1 MSLYFK
7 ILVFILMSIYIV
19 LLYLPI
25 NINCKKFKSI
35 KKLCLN
41 LGGFIGI
48 SPTNCWNII
57 KYIHLLIIGVIP
69 MAYFFYKGFVKSYN
83 ICTKTNIIES
93 FILIIL
99 SFIGILE
106 ISFFII
112 IVIVSYLMKKDS
124 RKEMSKVS
132 WIKFNKGY
140 PFYTGIVKP
149 IIYAFF
155 EVILY
160 YYVMLYIFND
170 FLELPLIYS
179 ITGIAILYCVSKLIF
194 TKNKEQALI
203 YGIWA
208 FALNFIGS
216 CIMIYSNSI
225 IPTFILYLFY
235 SFIITFKE

>member
-7 ILVFILMSIYIV
+7 ILVFILMSIYII

-25 NINCKKFKSI
+25 NINYKKFKSI

-48 SPTNCWNII
+48 LPTNCWNLI
-57 KYIHLLIIGVIP
+57 KYIYLLIIGVIP

-83 ICTKTNIIES
+83 ICTQTNIIKS

-99 SFIGILE
+99 SFIGVLE

-132 WIKFNKGY
+132 WIKFNKEY

-155 EVILY
+155 EVLFY
-160 YYVMLYIFND
+160 YYVILYIVND
-170 FLELPLIYS
+170 YLQVPIMHS
-179 ITGIAILYCVSKLIF
+179 IIGIAILYSISKLVLI
-194 TKNKEQALI
+194 KNKEQALI
-203 YGIWA
+203 YEIWA
-208 FALNFIGS
+208 FVLNFIGS

-225 IPTFILYLFY
+225 ILTLILYLFY
-235 SFIITFKE
+235 SFIIAFKE

>member
-7 ILVFILMSIYIV
+7 SLVFILMSIYIV
-19 LLYLPI
+19 LLYFPI
-25 NINCKKFKSI
+25 NINYKKFKSI

-48 SPTNCWNII
+48 SVTNCWSLI
-57 KYIHLLIIGVIP
+57 KYIHLLTMGVIP

-83 ICTKTNIIES
+83 ICIQTNIIES

-132 WIKFNKGY
+132 WIKFNKEY

-149 IIYAFF
+149 IIYSFF
-155 EVILY
+155 EVLFY

-170 FLELPLIYS
+170 YLQVSLMNS
-179 ITGIAILYCVSKLIF
+179 IIGIAILYFISKLVF

-208 FALNFIGS
+208 FVLNFIGS

-225 IPTFILYLFY
+225 ILTLILYLFY

>member
-19 LLYLPI
+19 LFYLPI
-25 NINCKKFKSI
+25 NINYKKFKSI

-48 SPTNCWNII
+48 SPTNCWSLI

-69 MAYFFYKGFVKSYN
+69 MTYFFYKGFVKSYN

-112 IVIVSYLMKKDS
+112 IVVVSYLMKKDS
-124 RKEMSKVS
+124 RKEMSKIS
-132 WIKFNKGY
+132 WIKFNKEY

-179 ITGIAILYCVSKLIF
+179 ITGIAILYCVSKLVF

-208 FALNFIGS
+208 FVLNFIGS

-225 IPTFILYLFY
+225 ILTLILYLFY
-235 SFIITFKE
+235 SFIIAFKE

>member
-7 ILVFILMSIYIV
+7 ILVFILMSIYII

-25 NINCKKFKSI
+25 NINYKKFKSI

-48 SPTNCWNII
+48 SPTNCWNLI
-57 KYIHLLIIGVIP
+57 KYIYLLIIGVIP

-83 ICTKTNIIES
+83 ICTQTNIIKS

-99 SFIGILE
+99 SFIGVLE

-132 WIKFNKGY
+132 WIKFNKEY

-155 EVILY
+155 EVLFY
-160 YYVMLYIFND
+160 YYVILYIVND
-170 FLELPLIYS
+170 YLQVPIMHS
-179 ITGIAILYCVSKLIF
+179 IIGIAILYSISKLVLI
-194 TKNKEQALI
+194 KNKEQALI

-208 FALNFIGS
+208 FVLNFIGS

-225 IPTFILYLFY
+225 ILTLILYLFY
-235 SFIITFKE
+235 SFIIAFKE